1 MTANCED
8 QDFLRLARKIS
19 EGAGLAADA
28 YKPRCLRRRIAV
40 RMRATNA
47 GTYEEYLRILEREPG
62 EYQRLADALTI
73 NVTRFFRNPE
83 LWQRLESGVLPDLWQ
98 RPWTTLRVW
107 SAGCASGEEPYS
119 FVMLAEQTAR
129 AAGHPE
135 WLDRLVVD
143 ATDVDRIC
151 LERARKAWYPE
162 EAFSETPP
170 EVLAAHTL
178 ERDGGR
184 ELAPAVRRRVR
195 ISRLDLTRETPPHGD
210 YAMIICRNVLIYFD
224 RPMQER
230 LFDLFV
236 RSLCPG
242 GYLVL
247 GKVETVL
254 GPMKERLELVDT
266 RERIYRRS
274 R

>member
-1 MTANCED
+1 MSATGEEEE
-8 QDFLRLARKIS
+8 FLRLARKIS

-47 GTYEEYLRILEREPG
+47 ASYEEYLRILEAEPG

-83 LWQRLESGVLPDLWQ
+83 LWQRLEAEVLPALWQ
-98 RPWTTLRVW
+98 RPWTPLRIW

-119 FVMLAEQTAR
+119 LTMLAERTAR
-129 AAGHPE
+129 EAGHPE
-135 WLDRLVVD
+135 WLDRLAID
-143 ATDVDRIC
+143 ATDIDRVS
-151 LERARKAWYPE
+151 LDRARSGWYPE
-162 EAFSETPP
+162 DAFSETPP
-170 EVLAAHTL
+170 ELLAAFTG
-178 ERDGGR
+178 ERDRGR
-184 ELAPAVRRRVR
+184 EVLPALRRRVSIR
-195 ISRLDLTRETPPHGD
+195 RLDLTREEPPHHD

-224 RPMQER
+224 RPMQDR
-230 LFDLFV
+230 LFGLFL
-236 RSLCPG
+236 RSLQPG

-254 GPMKERLELVDT
+254 GEVREHLELVDT
-266 RERIYRRS
+266 RERIYRRL

>member
-1 MTANCED
+1 MASED
-8 QDFLRLARKIS
+8 EEFLRLARKIS
-19 EGAGLAADA
+19 QGAGLAADA

-47 GTYEEYLRILEREPG
+47 GSYEEYLRILEREPA

-83 LWQRLESGVLPDLWQ
+83 LWQRLEHAVLPELWS
-98 RPWTTLRVW
+98 RPWSPLRVW

-119 FVMLAEQTAR
+119 LAMLAARTAHQ
-129 AAGHPE
+129 AGHPE
-135 WLDRLVVD
+135 WIDRLAID
-143 ATDVDRIC
+143 ATDVDRVC
-151 LERARKAWYPE
+151 LDRARAAWYPE
-162 EAFSETPP
+162 DTFSETPP
-170 EVLAAHTL
+170 ELLAAYTR

-184 ELAPAVRRRVR
+184 EIDPSVRRPVR
-195 ISRLDLTRETPPHGD
+195 IGRLDLTQEEPQHDD
-210 YAMIICRNVLIYFD
+210 YAMVICRNVLIYFD

-236 RSLCPG
+236 GALHPG

-254 GPMKERLELVDT
+254 GPTKERLELVDT
-266 RERIYRRS
+266 RERIYRRVG
-274 R
+274 